1 MRLLVYFSFI
11 FLLGSCGIIR
21 NTPKFGLQDGVY
33 LTNHENVFIE
43 TQNDTLLIF
52 SENGG
57 KQLNSLPLSTTSQPS
72 NFAFQKSTFDLDVLA
87 IPVKYRVSQS
97 TIPAQ
102 LTSEINVA
110 LYVGKRK
117 DYFQVNFEKTPTNRF
132 KRKIDHYGFSIGGFV
147 GLGNSV
153 INSDVSQGLIPYEY
167 QGITFSKGIAGI
179 IAINNFT
186 VGVAYG
192 FDNLLDKN
200 SRQWIYNQK
209 PWLGL
214 VLGLNLN

>member
-1 MRLLVYFSFI
+1 MRLLVYISFI
-11 FLLGSCGIIR
+11 FLLGSCGFIR

-33 LTNHENVFIE
+33 QTNQEKVFIE
-43 TQNDTLLIF
+43 TQNDTLLVF

-57 KQLNSLPLSTTSQPS
+57 KQLNSLPLSTTSPQS
-72 NFAFQKSTFDLDVLA
+72 NFAVQKSTFDLDVLA

-97 TIPAQ
+97 VIPAQ
-102 LTSEINVA
+102 LTSEINAA

-117 DYFQVNFEKTPTNRF
+117 DYFQVNFEKNPANRF
-132 KRKIDHYGFSIGGFV
+132 KRKIDHYGFSVGGFV

-214 VLGLNLN
+214 ALGLNLN